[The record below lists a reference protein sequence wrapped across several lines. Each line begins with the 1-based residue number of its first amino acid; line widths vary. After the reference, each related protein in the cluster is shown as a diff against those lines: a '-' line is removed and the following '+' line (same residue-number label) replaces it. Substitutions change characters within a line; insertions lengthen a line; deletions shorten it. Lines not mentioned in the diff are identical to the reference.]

1 MAGLRLGMLFAS
13 SEIIAWLNKIK
24 PPYNINQ
31 LTQIEALKRLE
42 NLDEVQNQIKTIL
55 VERIRLET
63 KLIQFDEVEKVY
75 NSDSNFILLK
85 VKSADDVYNY
95 LIENKIIVRNRSKQP
110 LCDNCIRITVG
121 TKKENDFLL
130 KKLKEFS
137 IK

>member
-1 MAGLRLGMLFAS
+1 MVVDEAYVDFSKEGTMLTELNKYKNLIVTQTFSKAYGMAGLRLGILFAS

-63 KLIQFDEVEKVY
+63 KLIQFDEVE
-75 NSDSNFILLK
+75 
-85 VKSADDVYNY
+85 
-95 LIENKIIVRNRSKQP
+95 
-110 LCDNCIRITVG
+110 
-121 TKKENDFLL
+121 
-130 KKLKEFS
+130 
-137 IK
+137 